1 MNKIK
6 RRSVCPNCSKVTIS
20 TSNSLLGAKCQHC
33 GGYLHKP
40 RKIYIYVPCN
50 NKDCN
55 FENKYPAFGWLTKPC
70 QSCGSTIEHPS
81 SKPVGAHLKG
91 TGLKNDARITIK
103 LPSTE
108 KKVIEKMAKNHNST
122 TSAIIRQMIRYF
134 DNKLY

>member
-6 RRSVCPNCSKVTIS
+6 RRSVCPICSKVTTS
-20 TSNSLLGAKCQHC
+20 TADNIPDAKCEHC

-40 RKIYIYVPCN
+40 RKINIYVPCK

-55 FENKYPAFGWLTKPC
+55 FENKYPAFGWLTKSC
-70 QSCGSTIEHPS
+70 QSCGENIDHPS
-81 SKPVGAHLKG
+81 AKPVGAHLKG

-103 LPSTE
+103 LPASE
-108 KKVIEKMAKNHNST
+108 KKIIEKMAKNHNST

-134 DNKLY
+134 DYKLY